1 MTMKQALKLCQR
13 RRPMVDPIPAFLD
26 QLRAYEKECRA
37 GGHLTAVDDTQ
48 ENDDKVKKDSEDY
61 GCKDDVAGKR
71 KTENNSGG
79 SEKKRRV
86 IGPAIG
92 PSMAPARGTVM
103 SASIGPAKGP
113 PEKESR
119 G

>member
-1 MTMKQALKLCQR
+1 MTMKQSLKLCQR

-48 ENDDKVKKDSEDY
+48 ENDDEVNA
-61 GCKDDVAGKR
+61 AGKR

-79 SEKKRRV
+79 DEKKRRV
-86 IGPAIG
+86 VGPAIG
-92 PSMAPARGTVM
+92 PSMAPARGPVV

-119 G
+119 GK

>member
-1 MTMKQALKLCQR
+1 MTMKQSLKLCQR

-37 GGHLTAVDDTQ
+37 GGHLTAVDDTL
-48 ENDDKVKKDSEDY
+48 ENDDEVNA
-61 GCKDDVAGKR
+61 AGKR

-79 SEKKRRV
+79 DEKKRRV
-86 IGPAIG
+86 VGPAIG
-92 PSMAPARGTVM
+92 PSMAPARGPVV

-119 G
+119 GK